1 MPYPGA
7 LLDLTRFN
15 KKEVYT
21 ELDREQIRIE
31 HKAISNTTK
40 KCLTMFERGVSTK
53 ALAKEIVKIEPILW
67 RSNKDHRSSE
77 AEIIRILDGKAP
89 FFGYSATE
97 LKRYLERCL
106 EHLETCWRG
115 IFGKGFENHME
126 KVCPCPHCGSKLEKF
141 ESDTAKEF
149 DLYCTKEKCGVHV
162 NCKSQLDL
170 FMDGKKPRD
179 YVDRFN
185 TSEGQL
191 DIPLKKSYLA
201 YGNVYTWKIVPYSEI
216 ETWSQYHVP
225 PIYKYED
232 VAYKRRWNHLGQYEE
247 KRRFGSMVW
256 EPKKKPKKK
265 KLSRWIIA
273 ELIRM
278 WNRKKEKS
286 ADIIYF
292 MWKRGY
298 SPEESV
304 KQITLLRKEGHPVK
318 KRRMITVG
326 GKLIKV

>member
-21 ELDREQIRIE
+21 ELDREQVRIE
-31 HKAISNTTK
+31 HKAILNTTK

-67 RSNKDHRSSE
+67 GWGSNKDHRSSE
-77 AEIIRILDGKAP
+77 AEIISILDGEYWAT
-89 FFGYSATE
+89 SATE

-179 YVDRFN
+179 YVDRFS
-185 TSEGQL
+185 TSMGQL

-232 VAYKRRWNHLGQYEE
+232 VAYKRRWNHLGNMKKKGALGPWYGSR
-247 KRRFGSMVW
+247 KRS
-256 EPKKKPKKK
+256 PKK
-265 KLSRWIIA
+265 R
-273 ELIRM
+273 
-278 WNRKKEKS
+278 NS
-286 ADIIYF
+286 A
-292 MWKRGY
+292 
-298 SPEESV
+298 
-304 KQITLLRKEGHPVK
+304 
-318 KRRMITVG
+318 G
-326 GKLIKV
+326 GS